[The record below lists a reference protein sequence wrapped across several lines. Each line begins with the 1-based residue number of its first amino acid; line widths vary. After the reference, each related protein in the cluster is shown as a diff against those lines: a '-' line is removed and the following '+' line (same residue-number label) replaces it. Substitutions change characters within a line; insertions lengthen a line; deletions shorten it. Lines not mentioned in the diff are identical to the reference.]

1 MSSWLDSKCQRI
13 VKWNNLA
20 EMPKNLLLSRQVL
33 EILASS
39 PVLEYNDGAVAII
52 NVMKRMSVE
61 PGMLF
66 YHGTI
71 GKNDK

>member
-33 EILASS
+33 EIGASS
-39 PVLEYNDGAVAII
+39 AVLQYNDGAAAII

-61 PGMLF
+61 PSMLF

>member
-1 MSSWLDSKCQRI
+1 
-13 VKWNNLA
+13 
-20 EMPKNLLLSRQVL
+20 MPKNLLLSRQVL
-33 EILASS
+33 EIGASS
-39 PVLEYNDGAVAII
+39 AVLQDNDGAAAII

>member
-33 EILASS
+33 EIGASS
-39 PVLEYNDGAVAII
+39 VVLQYNDGAAAII